1 MRRGLSEALS
11 HGRQNREE
19 AKIEKGAACASP
31 PPFILPLRHRLAELP
46 VLLYL
51 T

>member
-1 MRRGLSEALS
+1 VGKE
-11 HGRQNREE
+11 NED
-19 AKIEKGAACASP
+19 KKEKGAVRASP
-31 PPFILPLRHRLAELP
+31 PHFRRRYACRLAELP